1 MSYLQALIIAIV
13 EGLTEFLPISSTGHM
28 MITTAVL
35 GMEVTPFVKLFTIAI
50 QLGAILSVVVL
61 YFKRFFKSVNFYV
74 KLVVAFIPSAIAGV
88 LLGDWIDAQL
98 ENVFGVA
105 VALFVG
111 GIILLFV
118 DKWFKDQNIEKEED
132 ISFLK
137 AFKIGAFQ
145 CLALFPGVS
154 RSASTIIGG
163 MTQKLTRQAAAEFS
177 FFLAVP
183 TMFAATAKKL
193 LDFYKEGITINAGEI
208 KILIFGNVVA
218 FIVAVLAI
226 KFFIGVL
233 NKYGFKYFGIYRIIV
248 GGALIILFLAG
259 IKIAVV

>member
-1 MSYLQALIIAIV
+1 MTYLQALIIAII
-13 EGLTEFLPISSTGHM
+13 EGLTEYLPISSTGHM

-35 GMEVTPFVKLFTIAI
+35 GMEATPFVKLFTVAI
-50 QLGAILSVVVL
+50 QFGAILSVVVL
-61 YFKRFFKSVNFYV
+61 YFKRFFKSVNFYF
-74 KLVVAFIPSAIAGV
+74 KLLVAFIPCAIAGIF
-88 LLGDWIDAQL
+88 LGDWIDAQL

-118 DKWFKDQNIEKEED
+118 DKWFKNPVKTNDED
-132 ISFLK
+132 ISYAD

-163 MTQKLTRQAAAEFS
+163 LSQKLTRQAAAEFS

-193 LDFYKEGITINAGEI
+193 LDFYKDGLVVTSEEV
-208 KILIFGNVVA
+208 KLLVFGNVIA
-218 FIVAVLAI
+218 FIVAMLAI
-226 KFFIGVL
+226 KTFIGIL
-233 NKYGFKYFGIYRIIV
+233 NKYGFKWFGVYRIIV
-248 GGALIILFLAG
+248 GGVLIILFLMG
-259 IKIAVV
+259 IEIAIV